1 MTDQYIKDFYY
12 SDIEELDYIYNLK
25 NGESLSD
32 TSLLEKMKKE
42 SNFDIFTEILNY
54 QIVGYDK
61 IFNRENNITVE
72 DIKEL
77 IKLGFLADDLKLVN
91 N

>member
-42 SNFDIFTEILNY
+42 PNFDIFTEILNY

-77 IKLGFLADDLKLVN
+77 IKLGFLTDDLKLVN

>member
-77 IKLGFLADDLKLVN
+77 IKLGFLTDDLKLVN